1 MNDNAT
7 SEITLSSASEHHE
20 QTLKL
25 IESANREICIHSHDL
40 TNRIYNHPDL
50 ASALSKFVTANSAKR
65 SIKIIV
71 NDVNAII
78 SSDHKIL
85 DVCRRLSSNVSIRKI
100 SKEHEN
106 HTESFL
112 LVDGSS
118 YIFRS
123 DYTLLE
129 GVLSHNPKQA
139 KVLLNLFNEF
149 WSHSEP
155 DSSLNRLYI

>member
-65 SIKIIV
+65 SIKIVV

-78 SSDHKIL
+78 SSDHKML
-85 DVCRRLSSNVSIRKI
+85 DVCRRLSSNINIRKI
-100 SKEHEN
+100 STEHEN

-112 LVDGSS
+112 LIDGCS
-118 YIFRS
+118 YIFRL
-123 DYTLLE
+123 DYTLFD
-129 GVLSHNPKQA
+129 GVLAHNPKQA
-139 KVLLNLFNEF
+139 KALLNLFDEF

-155 DSSLNRLYI
+155 DSNLNRLYI

>member
-1 MNDNAT
+1 MNENTT
-7 SEITLSSASEHHE
+7 SEITLSTAAEHHE
-20 QTLKL
+20 QTLKI
-25 IESANREICIHSHDL
+25 IESANREICIHCHDL
-40 TNRIYNHPDL
+40 TNRIYNHPNI
-50 ASALSKFVTANSAKR
+50 ASAFSTFITANSANR

-71 NDVNAII
+71 NDINAIV

-85 DVCRRLSSNVSIRKI
+85 DICRRLSSNINIRKV